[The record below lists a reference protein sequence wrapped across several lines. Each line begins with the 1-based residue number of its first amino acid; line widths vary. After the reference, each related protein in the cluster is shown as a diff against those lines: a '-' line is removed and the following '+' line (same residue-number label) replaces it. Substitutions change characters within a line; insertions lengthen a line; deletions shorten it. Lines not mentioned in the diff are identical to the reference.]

1 MPSGSVTGTSK
12 RSSAARD
19 DSRFAVQGAGTEL
32 DLAPRWP
39 LAVARVMIGF
49 LWFQSLLWKL
59 PPDFGCGPRGAASIG
74 QAGASGLCDWIG
86 REIAMPLVPAYAAFL
101 QGLVVPNFAF
111 FGWMTWLL
119 EAFIAVSLLLGVL
132 TRLGGLAGVAQAA
145 NLLIG
150 LAGAEHEWY
159 WTYLMLLILCG
170 LFAATAA
177 GRVWGVDRL
186 LVRKAARGDAPG
198 WLRYAA

>member
-1 MPSGSVTGTSK
+1 
-12 RSSAARD
+12 
-19 DSRFAVQGAGTEL
+19 L

-39 LAVARVMIGF
+39 LAVARVVIGF
-49 LWFQSLLWKL
+49 LWFQQLLWKM

-74 QAGASGLCDWIG
+74 QPGAMGLCDWVG
-86 REIAMPLVPAYAAFL
+86 REIAMPLIPAYATFL
-101 QGLVVPNFAF
+101 QSVVVPNFAF

-150 LAGAEHEWY
+150 LVGVEHEWY
-159 WTYLMLLILCG
+159 WTYVMLLMLG
-170 LFAATAA
+170 ALFTLTAA
-177 GRVWGVDRL
+177 GRVWGVDRVLARRVSERTAPRL
-186 LVRKAARGDAPG
+186 LRLAI
-198 WLRYAA
+198 